1 MAAGRQRC
9 EDEIAAPVRDG
20 RLALDPVGAAA
31 CIARVQRAG
40 PGWIGPHA
48 EALNLAPFEECRGIS
63 RPHQAR
69 GDACRTALECR
80 DGLGC
85 LGAETGTLGSCRE
98 SKAGEACAPQSA
110 AFGVER
116 RSECPASMACSP
128 TPPGTV
134 WGDNEASLGRLGSDT
149 GGSPGLRAGDI
160 AVGPGLPQDS
170 VSRIVRQ
177 NFGRFRKCY
186 ELGLARDPA
195 LSGKV
200 TVAFTVS
207 KDGEVRTAT
216 VNSATLPA
224 TDVQACTAQ
233 AFRHLSFPPPQTGAP
248 VEVVYAIKFQS
259 PSEADPRHVESGAA
273 QRGEPRTSEPVSAT
287 SWMQGGRGT
296 CGARAASATCA
307 VHLDCTV
314 DQYCATP
321 PAPGEPNRCQPK
333 RPEGSECASS
343 AECRGICF
351 ARECT
356 AICGSG

>member
-1 MAAGRQRC
+1 MGTRVGPRSNAETGSAAWERKPERS
-9 EDEIAAPVRDG
+9 
-20 RLALDPVGAAA
+20 GAAA
-31 CIARVQRAG
+31 SPRPARRAPRRAPRSASNG
-40 PGWIGPHA
+40 
-48 EALNLAPFEECRGIS
+48 EASVPPRWLAAPPRPAPCGATPRPASVDWARTREEAPAS
-63 RPHQAR
+63 VPATSPWAP
-69 GDACRTALECR
+69 ACRRTA
-80 DGLGC
+80 
-85 LGAETGTLGSCRE
+85 SRE
-98 SKAGEACAPQSA
+98 SFARTSGDSGSA
-110 AFGVER
+110 
-116 RSECPASMACSP
+116 
-128 TPPGTV
+128 T
-134 WGDNEASLGRLGSDT
+134 
-149 GGSPGLRAGDI
+149 
-160 AVGPGLPQDS
+160 
-170 VSRIVRQ
+170 
-177 NFGRFRKCY
+177 

-216 VNSATLPA
+216 VKSATLPA

-273 QRGEPRTSEPVSAT
+273 QRGRPRTSEPVSAT

-333 RPEGSECASS
+333 RPEGSDVPWIRLLFHVPIEYMGDMPAKNPVLPATNQSRS
-343 AECRGICF
+343 AMPIPGI
-351 ARECT
+351 RP
-356 AICGSG
+356 